1 MMRTMKRKSSK
12 SSKSSKRSRKHVA
25 RRSRKTQRG
34 GVCPC
39 MMAGRGGVRRRIAR
53 QRGGDGQETTT
64 MTVQGVPT
72 TDDEKSVVVIGSH
85 GPVKATEFRQMMEDI
100 QEGRL
105 D

>member
-1 MMRTMKRKSSK
+1 MPRKSEKRTMN
-12 SSKSSKRSRKHVA
+12 RSRRRGHRA
-25 RRSRKTQRG
+25 RRLRKTQRG

-39 MMAGRGGVRRRIAR
+39 MMAGRGRMPRRIAR

-72 TDDEKSVVVIGSH
+72 TDDNRSVVVIGSH
-85 GPVKATEFRQMMEDI
+85 GPVKATEFRQMMDDI